1 MSDNE
6 TCRPSSKCCLKLKT
20 TQSPWSCQNHSTCFP
35 GSQNV
40 LSIPTE
46 DRLEDR
52 TLQDEAVTLAD
63 LEESPAYQESQGS
76 HLQSMGYRDSQES
89 QPQAKRSKTPVMEL
103 SAELSK
109 LQESLRES
117 DGKSL

>member
-1 MSDNE
+1 MQTFIETLSKTKDNTESMVMSKSLVFLEINA
-6 TCRPSSKCCLKLKT
+6 
-20 TQSPWSCQNHSTCFP
+20 F
-35 GSQNV
+35 
-40 LSIPTE
+40 SIPTE

>member
-1 MSDNE
+1 MQTFIETLSKTKDNTESMVMSKSLVFLEINA
-6 TCRPSSKCCLKLKT
+6 
-20 TQSPWSCQNHSTCFP
+20 F
-35 GSQNV
+35 
-40 LSIPTE
+40 SIPTE

-76 HLQSMGYRDSQES
+76 HLQSMGYMDSQES
-89 QPQAKRSKTPVMEL
+89 QPQPKRSKTPVMEL

>member
-20 TQSPWSCQNHSTCFP
+20 TQSPWSCQITLLVFLEI
-35 GSQNV
+35 NV

-76 HLQSMGYRDSQES
+76 HLQSMGYRDSPES
-89 QPQAKRSKTPVMEL
+89 QPQPKRSKTPVMEL

>member
-6 TCRPSSKCCLKLKT
+6 TCRPSSKCCLNKRQHRVHGHVKITLLV
-20 TQSPWSCQNHSTCFP
+20 FLEI
-35 GSQNV
+35 NV

-89 QPQAKRSKTPVMEL
+89 QPQPKRSKTPVMEL

>member
-1 MSDNE
+1 MQTFIKMLSKTKDNTE
-6 TCRPSSKCCLKLKT
+6 SMVIS
-20 TQSPWSCQNHSTCFP
+20 NYSTCFP

-89 QPQAKRSKTPVMEL
+89 QPQPKRSKTPVMEL

>member
-1 MSDNE
+1 MQTFIKMLSKTKDNTESMVMSKSLVFLEINA
-6 TCRPSSKCCLKLKT
+6 
-20 TQSPWSCQNHSTCFP
+20 F
-35 GSQNV
+35 
-40 LSIPTE
+40 SIPTE

-89 QPQAKRSKTPVMEL
+89 QPQPKRSKTPVMEL

>member
-1 MSDNE
+1 MQ
-6 TCRPSSKCCLKLKT
+6 TFIKMLSKQKT
-20 TQSPWSCQNHSTCFP
+20 TQSPWSCQNHSTVIVFLEIY
-35 GSQNV
+35 V
-40 LSIPTE
+40 FSIPTE

-89 QPQAKRSKTPVMEL
+89 QPQPKRSKTPVMEL

>member
-1 MSDNE
+1 MQ
-6 TCRPSSKCCLKLKT
+6 TFIKMLSKEKT
-20 TQSPWSCQNHSTCFP
+20 TQSPWSCQNHSTHVLVFLEI
-35 GSQNV
+35 NV
-40 LSIPTE
+40 FSISTE

-89 QPQAKRSKTPVMEL
+89 QPQPKRSKTPVMEL

>member
-1 MSDNE
+1 MQ
-6 TCRPSSKCCLKLKT
+6 TFIKMLSKQKT

-35 GSQNV
+35 GNQC

-89 QPQAKRSKTPVMEL
+89 QPQPKRSKTPVMEL

>member
-1 MSDNE
+1 MQTFIKMLSKTKDNTESMVMSNY
-6 TCRPSSKCCLKLKT
+6 
-20 TQSPWSCQNHSTCFP
+20 STCFP
-35 GSQNV
+35 GNNV